1 MEKNA
6 KTSKLS
12 IINEHPY
19 FSNLDVENRELLEEN
34 MYCRSYKKGQVLF
47 DTGDKRDRIFFLNKG
62 LIRIERLDDT
72 ASYNFLEF
80 ISEKQSFPLLDMFES
95 EKYYF
100 SAVAITDIEVCYIS
114 SGIFERIV
122 QLDLEQLK
130 IFNTDLNRLVKK
142 QMRRIQYCI
151 TSKAK
156 QRVKNT
162 LSILMEDLG
171 EREDDKI
178 VIPHPILINDISK
191 YSGTTRETVGQTIKE
206 LIKNKKIT
214 YKYKELVFID
224 IDYFKLG
231 K

>member
-6 KTSKLS
+6 TSSKVS

-19 FSNLDVENRELLEEN
+19 FLNLDEENRGLLNEN

-47 DTGDKRDRIFFLNKG
+47 DTGDQRDRIFFLSKG

-80 ISEKQSFPLLDMFES
+80 ISDKQPFPLLDMFES

-100 SAVAITDIEVCYIS
+100 SAVAITDIEVCYVS
-114 SGIFERIV
+114 STIFEKIV
-122 QLDLEQLK
+122 QMDLEHLRV
-130 IFNTDLNRLVKK
+130 FNTDLNRLVKK
-142 QMRRIQYCI
+142 QMRRIQYCV

-171 EREDDKI
+171 ERVDDKI
-178 VIPHPILINDISK
+178 IIPHPILINDISK
-191 YSGTTRETVGQTIKE
+191 YSGTTRETVGHTIRE
-206 LIKNKKIT
+206 LIKHKKIT

-224 IDYFKLG
+224 IDYFTLG

>member
-6 KTSKLS
+6 ETSKSS
-12 IINEHPY
+12 IINGHPY
-19 FSNLDVENRELLEEN
+19 FLNLDEENRELLEEN

-62 LIRIERLDDT
+62 LIRIERLEDT

-80 ISEKQSFPLLDMFES
+80 INEKQSFPLVDMFDS
-95 EKYYF
+95 ETYYF
-100 SAVAITDIEVCYIS
+100 SAVAVTDIEVCYIS
-114 SGIFERIV
+114 VSIFERIV

-130 IFNTDLNRLVKK
+130 MFNADVNRLLKK

-151 TSKAK
+151 TSRAK
-156 QRVKNT
+156 QRVKHT
-162 LSILMEDLG
+162 LAILMEDLG
-171 EREDDKI
+171 EQENGKI
-178 VIPHPILINDISK
+178 IIPHPILINDISK
-191 YSGTTRETVGQTIKE
+191 YSGTTRETVGQIIKE

-214 YKYKELVFID
+214 CKYKKLVFID

-231 K
+231 N